1 MVITIKNLSTGELE
15 KVKGGGITILGSLGI
30 AALVIFI
37 CGVIEGQIKL
47 KWQKL
52 KNTVFKG
59 NFVEKPS
66 IQIHQEDAIMY
77 IKL

>member
-1 MVITIKNLSTGELE
+1 MKILTTKQLE
-15 KVKGGGITILGSLGI
+15 EIKGGWSLASLFGIGT
-30 AALVIFI
+30 FI
-37 CGVIEGQIKL
+37 TFIIGAIDGQIKL

>member
-1 MVITIKNLSTGELE
+1 MIELKKEDMLNINGGANAILITTIIGTI
-15 KVKGGGITILGSLGI
+15 IT
-30 AALVIFI
+30 FI
-37 CGVIEGQIKL
+37 VGTLKGQIKL

>member
-1 MVITIKNLSTGELE
+1 MKELNKNEL
-15 KVKGGGITILGSLGI
+15 KQVVGGGAGTILIII
-30 AALVIFI
+30 AGVVFLI
-37 CGVIEGQIKL
+37 GVIDGQIKL
-47 KWQKL
+47 KWQKH

>member
-1 MVITIKNLSTGELE
+1 MRELRKEEMLKIDGGADPILITAIVTGLITFITGILS
-15 KVKGGGITILGSLGI
+15 
-30 AALVIFI
+30 
-37 CGVIEGQIKL
+37 GQIKL

>member
-1 MVITIKNLSTGELE
+1 MQKIEDE
-15 KVKGGGITILGSLGI
+15 KLKRIKGGFSVWAFVGITAIV
-30 AALVIFI
+30 AFLV
-37 CGVIEGQIKL
+37 GVVEGQIKL

>member
-1 MVITIKNLSTGELE
+1 MKKINKNEM
-15 KVKGGGITILGSLGI
+15 KKINGGGINIGLFIGIGSIITFLIGI
-30 AALVIFI
+30 ID
-37 CGVIEGQIKL
+37 GQIKL

>member
-1 MVITIKNLSTGELE
+1 MKNLTNREL
-15 KVKGGGITILGSLGI
+15 KQIVGGGLSVWGIAGIILGAIFGI
-30 AALVIFI
+30 
-37 CGVIEGQIKL
+37 GVIDGQIKL

>member
-1 MVITIKNLSTGELE
+1 MTKLTNKELSSIN
-15 KVKGGGITILGSLGI
+15 GGSAGWIAAGIIAGITFLAGILD
-30 AALVIFI
+30 
-37 CGVIEGQIKL
+37 GQIKL

>member
-1 MVITIKNLSTGELE
+1 MKELNKNEL
-15 KVKGGGITILGSLGI
+15 KQVVGGGAGTILIII
-30 AALVIFI
+30 AGVVFLI
-37 CGVIEGQIKL
+37 GVIDGQIKL

>member
-1 MVITIKNLSTGELE
+1 MSDSKLYSIIGGKAKYSILAIVGGLITFLI
-15 KVKGGGITILGSLGI
+15 
-30 AALVIFI
+30 
-37 CGVIEGQIKL
+37 GVVDGQIKL

>member
-1 MVITIKNLSTGELE
+1 MKLNNQEL
-15 KVKGGGITILGSLGI
+15 KQISGGISPWVIIGAI
-30 AALVIFI
+30 AGLIF
-37 CGVIEGQIKL
+37 GFGAVDGQIKL

-66 IQIHQEDAIMY
+66 IRIHQEDAIMY

>member
-1 MVITIKNLSTGELE
+1 MILKLEELKE
-15 KVKGGGITILGSLGI
+15 IKGGGMSVGLIASLVGLGAFLIGILDG
-30 AALVIFI
+30 
-37 CGVIEGQIKL
+37 EIKL

-59 NFVEKPS
+59 NSVEKPS

>member
-1 MVITIKNLSTGELE
+1 MVLKEEELISIIGGSIGK
-15 KVKGGGITILGSLGI
+15 KVGLGIFFAALGSFLIGF
-30 AALVIFI
+30 VD
-37 CGVIEGQIKL
+37 GQIKL

>member
-1 MVITIKNLSTGELE
+1 MNNLTNNELMSIN
-15 KVKGGGITILGSLGI
+15 GGAWRLGLAAAIAGGITFLIGI
-30 AALVIFI
+30 ID
-37 CGVIEGQIKL
+37 GQIKL

>member
-1 MVITIKNLSTGELE
+1 MELTE
-15 KVKGGGITILGSLGI
+15 KQMYQIDGGASWGIVAGI
-30 AALVIFI
+30 ASAIVLIIGFFS
-37 CGVIEGQIKL
+37 GQIKL

>member
-1 MVITIKNLSTGELE
+1 MEKLTIKESKDIKAGAS
-15 KVKGGGITILGSLGI
+15 GGWIAAGIVAGITF
-30 AALVIFI
+30 LVGLFD
-37 CGVIEGQIKL
+37 GQIKL

>member
-1 MVITIKNLSTGELE
+1 MKELNSSELSSIN
-15 KVKGGGITILGSLGI
+15 GGNHLAIGLAII
-30 AALVIFI
+30 AGVTFLI
-37 CGVIEGQIKL
+37 GVIDGQIKL

>member
-1 MVITIKNLSTGELE
+1 MQVLADDDLKVVTG
-15 KVKGGGITILGSLGI
+15 GSVWTGI
-30 AALVIFI
+30 AISAIVVFLS
-37 CGVIEGQIKL
+37 GVLEGQIKL

>member
-37 CGVIEGQIKL
+37 CVVIEGQIKL
-47 KWQKL
+47 KWQNH
-52 KNTVFKG
+52 KNTEFKG
-59 NFVEKPS
+59 NFEEKPL
-66 IQIHQEDAIMY
+66 IRIRRKD
-77 IKL
+77 

>member
-1 MVITIKNLSTGELE
+1 MILKNEEL
-15 KVKGGGITILGSLGI
+15 KDIKGGGMSFGLIASLVGLGAFLI
-30 AALVIFI
+30 
-37 CGVIEGQIKL
+37 GVLDGQIKL

>member
-1 MVITIKNLSTGELE
+1 MAIKEHELCNIYGGKSSTS
-15 KVKGGGITILGSLGI
+15 KFASFGIILGILTT
-30 AALVIFI
+30 FI
-37 CGVIEGQIKL
+37 IGVIDGQIKL

>member
-1 MVITIKNLSTGELE
+1 MEVLE
-15 KVKGGGITILGSLGI
+15 KEKLEKINGGSVWTGI
-30 AALVIFI
+30 AVAAIIVFLS
-37 CGVIEGQIKL
+37 GVLEGQIKL
-47 KWQKL
+47 KWQKH

>member
-1 MVITIKNLSTGELE
+1 MLTNKELDQIDGGAVRWGIGIAIGSVITLLI
-15 KVKGGGITILGSLGI
+15 GIID
-30 AALVIFI
+30 
-37 CGVIEGQIKL
+37 GQIKL

>member
-1 MVITIKNLSTGELE
+1 MKKLTNEELLNIN
-15 KVKGGGITILGSLGI
+15 GGISVGSALITAGI
-30 AALVIFI
+30 VVFLI
-37 CGVIEGQIKL
+37 GVIDGQIKL